1 MLQVHMYW
9 KDCKTRLETTEILT
23 EIFALEN
30 FRWMIEEYRISLFF
44 KSLVTPAPASKKGIA
59 AIAAQLKL

>member
-9 KDCKTRLETTEILT
+9 KDCKTRLETTEIS
-23 EIFALEN
+23 ALEN
-30 FRWMIEEYRISLFF
+30 ARWMIEEYRVSLFLQ
-44 KSLVTPAPASKKGIA
+44 SLVTPAPASEKRIA